1 MHHITYGEMWEG
13 VGVFSDPHPIGGGGG
28 RRSGGVLL
36 LCPPRIVIGWGY
48 GGPDASHPIW
58 RDVGGGVVSSDP
70 HSVGGGE

>member
-36 LCPPRIVIGWGY
+36 LCPPLYCYRVGIWG
-48 GGPDASHPIW
+48 S
-58 RDVGGGVVSSDP
+58 
-70 HSVGGGE
+70 